1 MKKGKV
7 YLVGAGPGDPKLL
20 TLYGLECIQKAD
32 VISYDRLVNKELLKH
47 AKEDCELIYSGKRP
61 GKHHLIQDEINHLL
75 VDQAMKGKI
84 VTRLKGGDPF
94 VFGRGGE
101 EAEFLARHGIS
112 FEVVPGV
119 TAGIAA
125 SAYAG
130 IPVTHRD
137 YATSFAMVT
146 GHGRVE
152 KGSEFLNWEAL
163 AKGIDTIAFYMGV
176 NNLSNICKNLISH
189 GKKATTPVAVIHWGT
204 TSVQRTVTGT
214 LETIEEIVSKHQI
227 SHPSII
233 LVGEVVQMR
242 EKIHWFEENHA
253 EALVKAMA

>member
-1 MKKGKV
+1 MKKGMV

-32 VISYDRLVNKELLKH
+32 VISYDRLVNKELLKF
-47 AKEDCELIYSGKRP
+47 AKEGCELIFSGKCP
-61 GKHHLIQDEINHLL
+61 GKHMMIQDEINQLL
-75 VDQAMKGKI
+75 VDEALKGKI

-101 EAEFLARHGIS
+101 EAEFLVKHGIR

-146 GHGRVE
+146 AHGRIE
-152 KGSEFLNWEAL
+152 KGNEFLNWDAL

-176 NNLSNICKNLISH
+176 SNLPTIRTQLIAH
-189 GKKATTPVAVIHWGT
+189 GRSADTPVAVIHWGT
-204 TSVQRTVTGT
+204 TAVQRTVTGT
-214 LETIEEIVSKHQI
+214 LETIEEIVKQQQI

-233 LVGEVVQMR
+233 LVGEVVRMR
-242 EKIHWFEENHA
+242 EKIQWFEENQT
-253 EALVKAMA
+253 EALAMAMA

>member
-20 TLYGLECIQKAD
+20 TLYGLECIQMAD

-47 AKEDCELIYSGKRP
+47 AKKDCELIYSGKRP
-61 GKHHLIQDEINHLL
+61 GKHHLIQDEINQLL
-75 VDQAMKGKI
+75 VDHAMKGKI

-101 EAEFLARHGIS
+101 EAAFLARHGIP

-146 GHGRVE
+146 AHGCVE

-176 NNLSNICKNLISH
+176 NNLSTICRNLIFH

-214 LETIEEIVSKHQI
+214 LETIEEIVSKGQI

-253 EALVKAMA
+253 EALAMAMG